1 MIAHALHTLAFLAGY
16 IRARLASHRPA
27 QGNLEASRGDASD
40 RKGQM
45 GGAGQ
50 KLSGRI
56 PATVRFTVSRRAQN
70 K

>member
-40 RKGQM
+40 R
-45 GGAGQ
+45 
-50 KLSGRI
+50 
-56 PATVRFTVSRRAQN
+56 
-70 K
+70 